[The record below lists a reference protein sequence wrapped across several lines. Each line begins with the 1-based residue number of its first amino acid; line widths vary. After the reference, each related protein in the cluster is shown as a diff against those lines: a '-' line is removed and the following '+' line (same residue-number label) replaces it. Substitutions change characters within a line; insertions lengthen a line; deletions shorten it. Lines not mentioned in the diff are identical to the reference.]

1 MPAQHP
7 LTLSLQ
13 QPDGRHRT
21 LLTRARVRRWVGHA
35 IDRPAQLAVRIV
47 GEDEALALNRDYR
60 GKPYA
65 TDVLTFAYEALP
77 ELHADVVLCAAVVE
91 QQARASKLG
100 LEAHYAHLIVH
111 GCLHALGMDHV
122 KARDA
127 RRMEACETSILAA
140 LGYADPWADSEP
152 ARPQRVARGGHTR
165 ELK

>member
-1 MPAQHP
+1 MTGLQT

-13 QPDGRHRT
+13 QPDGRHRA
-21 LLTRARVRRWVGHA
+21 LLTRARVRRWVGRA

-47 GEDEALALNRDYR
+47 DEGEALALNRDYR

-65 TDVLTFAYEALP
+65 TDVLTFAYETLP
-77 ELHADVVLCAAVVE
+77 ELQADVVLCAAVVE

-111 GCLHALGMDHV
+111 GCLHALGMEHDKV
-122 KARDA
+122 RDA
-127 RRMEACETSILAA
+127 RRMQARETSILAS
-140 LGYADPWADSEP
+140 LGYADPWAGS
-152 ARPQRVARGGHTR
+152 RPTRAERAGHTR